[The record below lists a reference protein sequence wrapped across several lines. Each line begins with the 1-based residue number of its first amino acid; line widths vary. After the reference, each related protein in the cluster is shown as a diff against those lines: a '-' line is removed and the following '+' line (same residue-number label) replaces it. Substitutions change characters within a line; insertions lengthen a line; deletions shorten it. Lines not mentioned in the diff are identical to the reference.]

1 MYCLDHLVETDNNAF
16 QSIQG
21 GSKSKLLILSEYVN
35 KTEKIEGMWTNTNI
49 YRENR
54 ALSDIVTWIFYV
66 TIVLYLNIL
75 WLKAVNSI
83 KLLLGKLGM
92 GDTDD
97 ITIYRDTKYSRYW
110 YRIV

>member
-1 MYCLDHLVETDNNAF
+1 M
-16 QSIQG
+16 
-21 GSKSKLLILSEYVN
+21 
-35 KTEKIEGMWTNTNI
+35 TESSQFN
-49 YRENR
+49 
-54 ALSDIVTWIFYV
+54 
-66 TIVLYLNIL
+66 
-75 WLKAVNSI
+75 